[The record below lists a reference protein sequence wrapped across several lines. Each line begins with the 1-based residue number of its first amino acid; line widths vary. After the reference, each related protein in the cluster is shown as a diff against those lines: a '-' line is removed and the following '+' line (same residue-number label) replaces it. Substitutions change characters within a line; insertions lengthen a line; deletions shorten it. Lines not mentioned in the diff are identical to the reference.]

1 MSDPRS
7 GFDIRLERIVNA
19 RPDAAFD
26 HWADAEARRQ
36 WYAPDDGWVVEA
48 AETDLRVGGAWRV
61 RFGPTSE
68 EMYVEHGVFEEIDRP
83 RRLVYTTVYEFPDGR
98 PSFQT
103 RVTVTFEPRGE
114 RTLLTLLDTGYP
126 SEEQRTAY
134 ETGWPDFL
142 DAFERTLGAERRHP

>member
-36 WYAPDDGWVVEA
+36 WYAPDDGWIVEA
-48 AETDLRVGGAWRV
+48 AETDLHVGGAWRV

-142 DAFERTLGAERRHP
+142 DAFERTLDAERRHP